1 MNQLPIKTIIITVVL
16 FIIMGLFLYFHIEK
30 YTIEKRVEQPYE
42 VRRNPFLAAEYYLK
56 QRHQKVTIINNI
68 QLFKTLSPHKQTV
81 LLLGDRNNFST
92 SQIQLLLDWVKQG
105 GILIVE
111 ANRTTLSKKPNN
123 TDKLLTPLGIQV
135 SKSYDYDKTNDVK
148 LYIENEEKPAHFK
161 FNDSWQ
167 LIDQKGI
174 ATFWAATNKGT
185 IKLLQFTY
193 GKGKITVLSSAYIWR
208 NNAIGNNDH
217 AWLLSYLTAGYPV
230 TIFYKPI
237 SQTKQH
243 PSVLLAAIKN
253 YPHTLL
259 VSMALI
265 LLILWFIAI
274 RSGPLESPIE
284 KNRRQLPLQLTAQG
298 NFLYKQIGQQQ
309 LIMLL
314 QQEIYYLVKKRS
326 PHFDSLANDEQYKFL
341 SKLTQQPITS
351 IRRIMSPMTSHS
363 RFSKVE
369 FTQIIIALQAI
380 RNAL

>member
-16 FIIMGLFLYFHIEK
+16 FIIIGLFLYFHIEK

-68 QLFKTLSPHKQTV
+68 QLFKTLSPHRQTV
-81 LLLGDRNNFST
+81 LLLGDRNNLST

-123 TDKLLTPLGIQV
+123 TDNLLTPLGIQV

-230 TIFYKPI
+230 TILYKPI
-237 SQTKQH
+237 SQTKKH

>member
-56 QRHQKVTIINNI
+56 QRHQKVTVINNI

-92 SQIQLLLDWVKQG
+92 NQIQLLLDWVKQG

-123 TDKLLTPLGIQV
+123 TDNLLTPLGIQV

-230 TIFYKPI
+230 TILYKPI

-265 LLILWFIAI
+265 FLILWFIAI

-326 PHFDSLANDEQYKFL
+326 PHFDSLANDEQYNFL